1 MDSRCCLVALALVE
15 WAVLVVDLVVGLAAD
30 DDDDFH
36 FHDGDDQDN
45 DDAQDGGG
53 DRDDDDG
60 FLYGVDIPDR
70 DSSDSLEIL
79 ENLGCQELLGILDT
93 LGYLCVPCDLCP
105 FYKLVL

>member
-15 WAVLVVDLVVGLAAD
+15 WAVRVVGPAAD
-30 DDDDFH
+30 DDDDFR
-36 FHDGDDQDN
+36 FHDGDTQD
-45 DDAQDGGG
+45 DDDSRDGGG
-53 DRDDDDG
+53 VQDDDG

-79 ENLGCQELLGILDT
+79 ESLGCQELLGIPDI